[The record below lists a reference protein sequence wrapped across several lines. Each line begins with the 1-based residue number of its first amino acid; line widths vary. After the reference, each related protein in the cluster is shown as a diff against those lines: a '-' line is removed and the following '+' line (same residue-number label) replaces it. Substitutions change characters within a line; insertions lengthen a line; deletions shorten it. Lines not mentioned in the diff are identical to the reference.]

1 LEKILMLGN
10 IEGKRRSGW
19 QRMRRLDSNTS
30 SMDMNFSKL
39 QEIVEDRVSLVCY
52 SSWGCK
58 EVDSAT
64 EQQQYTM
71 YLE

>member
-1 LEKILMLGN
+1 MLGN

-39 QEIVEDRVSLVCY
+39 QEIVEDRASLVCY

-64 EQQQYTM
+64 EQQYTM

>member
-1 LEKILMLGN
+1 MLGN

>member
-1 LEKILMLGN
+1 
-10 IEGKRRSGW
+10 
-19 QRMRRLDSNTS
+19 MRRLDSNTS

-39 QEIVEDRVSLVCY
+39 QEIVEDRASLVCY

-64 EQQQYTM
+64 EQQYTM